1 MPSANA
7 SALGPIDPTALEA
20 PNEDEKSAPW
30 VVRKLVGSMTGRI
43 VMSSYES
50 LRAAGTSVICLSP
63 WGDSSPLLLPCIRF
77 RDLAVHTVIVAT
89 GGMAAV
95 AAPVMGPVSE
105 AALSSFGDTILVELG
120 LNAGFSLGTKMAND
134 LVFDKPLGKLLP
146 LHDARLETTTVKEL
160 TITLKFKLA
169 MEDANLGF
177 FRGSVHS
184 DPSLF
189 SSVKEYLSVD
199 KGWFSPYLFASARR
213 PAIPRSMK
221 PDVVFC
227 HGPFLLGD
235 YRIGETLLAES
246 ASVITLCDRPEP
258 VVEEPEDSSSSLAKL
273 KPQLKEHFSSLSD
286 VFKKHSRSRSPSPS
300 PGDSSNTPD
309 PDGAVP
315 PSPSMAPPSPT
326 PYPPRHM
333 VIVVLG
339 LKPHRSLWTTSKRPG
354 ESVIRYLLLNGC
366 VSILVPVKPGAP
378 LVAWDVLT
386 LKKLWDIDLPPKV
399 EAGDISESA
408 LTETPRT
415 KSGRFEGVV
424 QVMYEYLDLCVD
436 WERVALPGLPDA
448 DAAQGGSGA
457 YTTTTIASGF
467 SGDGNAVDLPATP
480 EAKQYERQKEALK
493 DAVTLLVASAVR
505 SGESKAARDDIDEER
520 AGIAMWRIR

>member
-43 VMSSYES
+43 VI
-50 LRAAGTSVICLSP
+50 VICLSP

-89 GGMAAV
+89 V
-95 AAPVMGPVSE
+95 P
-105 AALSSFGDTILVELG
+105 ALSSFGDTILVELG

-189 SSVKEYLSVD
+189 SSVKEYLSDD

-246 ASVITLCDRPEP
+246 ASVITLCDRPEA

-309 PDGAVP
+309 PDGALP
-315 PSPSMAPPSPT
+315 PSPSMVPPSPT

-399 EAGDISESA
+399 EAGEISESA
-408 LTETPRT
+408 PTETPRS

-436 WERVALPGLPDA
+436 WERVALPGLPEA

-467 SGDGNAVDLPATP
+467 SGDG
-480 EAKQYERQKEALK
+480 ECEALK

-505 SGESKAARDDIDEER
+505 SGGSKAARDDIDEER